1 MPKKERRK
9 HTRVNSINLVSYT
22 CMDENR
28 EPVTQGMGRTLN
40 VNEEGIQLETHAP
53 IDQRHILSLSIG
65 VKDDLIDIQGKVV
78 YSIEG
83 EDGKFKSGIRLMEM
97 DESSLRILRDYILT
111 FKGH

>member
-1 MPKKERRK
+1 MQRKERRK
-9 HTRVNSINLVSYT
+9 HSRVNSINLVSFT
-22 CMDENR
+22 CTDENR

-40 VNEEGIQLETHAP
+40 VNEEGIQIETHVP

-65 VKDDLIDIQGKVV
+65 VKDDLIDIQGKVI

-83 EDGKFKSGIRLMEM
+83 EDGKFRSGIQLMEM
-97 DESSLRILRDYILT
+97 DESSLRILRNYILG